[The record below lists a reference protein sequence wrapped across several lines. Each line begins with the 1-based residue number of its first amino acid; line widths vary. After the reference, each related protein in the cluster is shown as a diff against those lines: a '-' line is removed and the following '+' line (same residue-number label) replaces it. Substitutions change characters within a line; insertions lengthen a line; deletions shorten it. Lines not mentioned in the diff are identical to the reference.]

1 MTLGSVVLSIDA
13 ELGWG
18 HHDLDS
24 PPTDRVEA
32 GRSGWRASLDVLDEH
47 DVPATWA
54 VVGHLFLQDCD
65 GRHDGYPTPDGW
77 FARER
82 GEWADRR
89 DLRFAPNL
97 VDAVADAD
105 ADHEIGCHTFSHVE
119 CGDPQTTPEMARA
132 ELVASLEA
140 AASASVEP
148 AMSSVVFP
156 RNRVGH
162 RDVLARCG
170 FTCYRGTGPNAD
182 ALGPSAL
189 RKAALAGG
197 ATPPLVEPSIDEF
210 GLVDVP
216 ASLYLFGFEGTA
228 RRLCELVWRDP
239 IVAAARRGIDAA
251 ARSDGVFHL
260 WYHPN
265 NLVTDGDVAR
275 LRAVV
280 EYIDRRRADGG
291 ITVETMADVAQRVR
305 SEADATRRVRT
316 EADAE

>member
-1 MTLGSVVLSIDA
+1 M
-13 ELGWG
+13 
-18 HHDLDS
+18 
-24 PPTDRVEA
+24 
-32 GRSGWRASLDVLDEH
+32 
-47 DVPATWA
+47 PATWA

-65 GRHDGYPTPDGW
+65 GRHDGHPTPDGW

-97 VDAVADAD
+97 VDAVADAN
-105 ADHEIGCHTFSHVE
+105 AGHEIGCHTFSHVE
-119 CGDPQTTPEMARA
+119 CGNPQTTRETARA
-132 ELVASLEA
+132 EFVASLEA

-162 RDVLARCG
+162 RDVLAQCG
-170 FTCYRGTGPNAD
+170 FTCYRGNRPNGD
-182 ALGPSAL
+182 AFGPSSL
-189 RKAALAGG
+189 RKAAFVAGG
-197 ATPPLVEPSIDEF
+197 TPPLVEPSVDEF

-216 ASLYLFGFEGTA
+216 ASLYLFGFQGPA
-228 RRLCELVWRDP
+228 RRVCELVWRDP

-251 ARSDGVFHL
+251 ARSDRVFHL

-265 NLVTDGDVAR
+265 NLVTDSDVER

-280 EYIDRRRADGG
+280 EYIDRRRADGA
-291 ITVETMADVAQRVR
+291 IKVETMADVAQRVR
-305 SEADATRRVRT
+305 TETDAAPRMRTEADAARRVRT
-316 EADAE
+316 EPDTE